1 MQVVEERSLRR
12 KHSAAE
18 VTVSNP
24 VRLTT
29 SLLTSSFVITNDEP
43 AALLARPVQGFVAIN
58 ADAGDRSSR
67 PAARPRP

>member
-12 KHSAAE
+12 KRSAVE

-24 VRLTT
+24 VRL
-29 SLLTSSFVITNDEP
+29 TNDEP